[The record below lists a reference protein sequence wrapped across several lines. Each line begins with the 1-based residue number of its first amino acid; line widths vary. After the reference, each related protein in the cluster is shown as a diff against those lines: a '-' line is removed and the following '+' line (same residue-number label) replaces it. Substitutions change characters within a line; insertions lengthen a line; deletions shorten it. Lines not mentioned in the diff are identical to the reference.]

1 MGPALECSAGV
12 PYQRRPSHQIR
23 LVPPRRW
30 LRLAAAAVLAVCV
43 AAPAHAGDG
52 PTPPRL
58 SLVEGDVAFW
68 RPGTEAWEAA
78 QLNTPLA
85 DGDRLRSGPDGRFEI
100 QVGRAAFIRGAA
112 ATQVVVET
120 RNGEAAKLGMDA
132 GQLTLDVREA
142 TRNTG
147 ITIATPRGSLTVSE
161 PGTYRVEIR
170 GTATYF
176 IARRGGRGRI
186 QPADG
191 ANPVELSAG
200 AQVVLQDAQITESHV
215 AVDTGPALDDWDHWN
230 DDRTDTILAS
240 TSYGYVPRDVYGAEA
255 LDSYGDW
262 RQESRY
268 GYVWVPRMVSP
279 GWVPYS
285 SGRWLWD
292 PYYGWSWV
300 DTAPWGWAPFH
311 YGRWV
316 YLGSR
321 WGWAPGPVVLT
332 PFYSPALVAFFGGP
346 GWAGGFGSPFVSWV
360 ALGWGEPLVPWW
372 GPPGFVG
379 VPCWHGW
386 GGPRVGH
393 GPPVHYVN
401 TRIQHA
407 VISTPRD
414 RFRSGATEFVRQG
427 KVDPAQL
434 HPLPHRD
441 IPAYAGIDREVGS
454 RRPPAWRPRRFEA
467 GEPFAPTTG
476 APAGASTDQR
486 EPRAGTRTG
495 STRFPLR
502 QTDPRERYRPGTQAP
517 NAPAAVPQPGG
528 VVVMPDSPPGAGSPR
543 AADIERHAPR
553 SHVPPPLPPR
563 YRGSDGDGSPAGV
576 TERPGALP
584 DGPMHPRRPGHSSGG
599 GSSRFGD
606 TSGDGGS
613 NAPAAGPPPVLQPQV
628 VQPPVGQPM
637 MPRPAPLSDAP
648 GAGGVPG
655 RAGGIWPGS
664 GPANVQPGAPGQ
676 MMPAAPSGLP
686 AVPAAPMGGIGG
698 RR

>member
-12 PYQRRPSHQIR
+12 PYQRPPSHQVH

-30 LRLAAAAVLAVCV
+30 RRLAAAAVLAVCV
-43 AAPAHAGDG
+43 SAPAHAGDG

-112 ATQVVVET
+112 DTQVAVET

-170 GTATYF
+170 GPATYF

-292 PYYGWSWV
+292 P
-300 DTAPWGWAPFH
+300 
-311 YGRWV
+311 
-316 YLGSR
+316 
-321 WGWAPGPVVLT
+321 
-332 PFYSPALVAFFGGP
+332 
-346 GWAGGFGSPFVSWV
+346 
-360 ALGWGEPLVPWW
+360 
-372 GPPGFVG
+372 
-379 VPCWHGW
+379 
-386 GGPRVGH
+386 
-393 GPPVHYVN
+393 
-401 TRIQHA
+401 
-407 VISTPRD
+407 
-414 RFRSGATEFVRQG
+414 
-427 KVDPAQL
+427 
-434 HPLPHRD
+434 
-441 IPAYAGIDREVGS
+441 
-454 RRPPAWRPRRFEA
+454 
-467 GEPFAPTTG
+467 
-476 APAGASTDQR
+476 
-486 EPRAGTRTG
+486 
-495 STRFPLR
+495 
-502 QTDPRERYRPGTQAP
+502 
-517 NAPAAVPQPGG
+517 
-528 VVVMPDSPPGAGSPR
+528 
-543 AADIERHAPR
+543 
-553 SHVPPPLPPR
+553 
-563 YRGSDGDGSPAGV
+563 
-576 TERPGALP
+576 
-584 DGPMHPRRPGHSSGG
+584 
-599 GSSRFGD
+599 
-606 TSGDGGS
+606 
-613 NAPAAGPPPVLQPQV
+613 
-628 VQPPVGQPM
+628 
-637 MPRPAPLSDAP
+637 
-648 GAGGVPG
+648 
-655 RAGGIWPGS
+655 
-664 GPANVQPGAPGQ
+664 
-676 MMPAAPSGLP
+676 
-686 AVPAAPMGGIGG
+686 
-698 RR
+698 